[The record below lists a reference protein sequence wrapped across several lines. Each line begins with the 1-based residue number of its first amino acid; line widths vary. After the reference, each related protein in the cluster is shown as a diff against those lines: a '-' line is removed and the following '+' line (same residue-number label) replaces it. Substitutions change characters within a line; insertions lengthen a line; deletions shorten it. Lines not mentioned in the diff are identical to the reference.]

1 MAKPFLTPESKAA
14 LAQAARDVEA
24 CSSAELVV
32 AVRPR
37 TGSYLHADLLAGI
50 VAGVASTIVLLV
62 AERTFAPLWFVVDPL
77 VIGVVAAVV
86 ASHSALWRRALTPA
100 GRRRRRVEEAARAT
114 FVERRVHSTSG
125 RTGILLYVSVLERE
139 AALVVDLGVEP
150 LAATDGWRRAVDELG
165 TAVRGGADG
174 NAVAL
179 RLRALGD
186 LLAPVLPC
194 GAEDVNELP
203 DEVC

>member
-1 MAKPFLTPESKAA
+1 MAKPFLNPESKAA

-50 VAGVASTIVLLV
+50 VAGVASTLALLV

-125 RTGILLYVSVLERE
+125 RTGVLLYVSVLERE
-139 AALVVDLGVEP
+139 AALVVDLAVEP
-150 LAATDGWRRAVDELG
+150 LAATDGWRRAVNELE
-165 TAVRGGADG
+165 TAVRDGADG

-179 RLRALGD
+179 RLRALGG
-186 LLAPVLPC
+186 LLAPALPC

>member
-1 MAKPFLTPESKAA
+1 MAKPFLNPESKAV

-50 VAGVASTIVLLV
+50 VAGVASTIALLV

-86 ASHSALWRRALTPA
+86 ASHSALLRRALTPA
-100 GRRRRRVEEAARAT
+100 DRRRRRVEEAARAT

-150 LAATDGWRRAVDELG
+150 LAATEGWRRAVGELE

-174 NAVAL
+174 SAVAG
-179 RLRALGD
+179 RLRALGG

>member
-1 MAKPFLTPESKAA
+1 MAKPFLNPESKAA

-50 VAGVASTIVLLV
+50 VAGVASTLALLV

-77 VIGVVAAVV
+77 VIGGVAAVV
-86 ASHSALWRRALTPA
+86 ASHSAQWRRALTPA

-150 LAATDGWRRAVDELG
+150 LAATDGWRRAVAELE

>member
-14 LAQAARDVEA
+14 LAEAARGVEA

-86 ASHSALWRRALTPA
+86 ASHSALWRRALTPS

-114 FVERRVHSTSG
+114 FVERRVHSTTG
-125 RTGILLYVSVLERE
+125 RTGVLLYVSVLERE
-139 AALVVDLGVEP
+139 AALVVDLGVEA
-150 LAATDGWRRAVDELG
+150 LAATDGWRRAVAELE

-194 GAEDVNELP
+194 GPDDVNELP